1 MSAKPKHAAQDNG
14 EPVLVV
20 MGLDDTRKPHAST
33 FDEADAKLAAKAAG
47 LMGMRVVKLDTA
59 ELKALAA
66 KLPRG
71 KVFASGRAFVP
82 FVKASLYASIV
93 AAAGL
98 PAKSPKPAR
107 MATASPPDG
116 HSGAGGGDQPPDTA
130 EATPAKG
137 WGDIGAGS
145 LVLATTGPNEGWY
158 EAVVIEVHG
167 DLLKLQWWSWP
178 DEPLFARKISQVGLL
193 PRDPA

>member
-1 MSAKPKHAAQDNG
+1 MSAKPKHSAQDNG

-20 MGLDDTRKPHAST
+20 MGLDDTRKPHASI
-33 FDEADAKLAAKAAG
+33 FDKADAKLASKAAG
-47 LMGMRVVKLDTA
+47 LMGMRVVKLETA

-107 MATASPPDG
+107 MATASPLDG

-193 PRDPA
+193 PHDPA